1 MNRTRVILA
10 SVAMV
15 AALALT
21 ACGGGGDDNPLSSGN
36 SSAAPTDTIVVG
48 SANFPESTLLAQIYA
63 GALTAKGVKVS
74 TKLNIGSRETYIPG
88 LQDGSI
94 DLIPEYSG
102 VLLQYFDKN
111 ATQVSSDDVYAAL
124 KTKVP
129 AKLTVL
135 DQSTAE
141 DKDSVT
147 VTKATA
153 DKYNLKSIA
162 DLQSVAGQ
170 LTLGGPPE
178 WKTRQTGAPGLKAKY
193 DVVFKEFKSLD
204 AGGPLTIN
212 ALKNGS
218 IQAGDVFTTDPN
230 IVANGW
236 VALEDP
242 KYLFAAQNVL
252 PLINKAKAT
261 QQVTAALNAV
271 SAKLTPRSARP
282 RQAGDP
288 GQEGPGHG
296 GEVLAVQQR
305 AELTRSRAQ
314 RSAADRSADR
324 SSKSATGAR
333 VRRGSSRRGLAL
345 LRASRPGPARRPAWV
360 RRSRPGRLRPRPPRC
375 SGRRRPVRRDR
386 PPPRWPEPGRR
397 PRVRS
402 S

>member
-1 MNRTRVILA
+1 MRPNRVILA
-10 SVAMV
+10 SVATV

-21 ACGGGGDDNPLSSGN
+21 ACGGGGDNNPLSTGSAP
-36 SSAAPTDTIVVG
+36 AAPSDTIVVG

-111 ATQVSSDDVYAAL
+111 ATQVTSDDVYAAL

-141 DKDSVT
+141 DKDSIT
-147 VTKATA
+147 VTKQTA
-153 DKYNLKSIA
+153 DRYNLKSIA
-162 DLQSVAGQ
+162 DLQPVAGQ

-178 WKTRQTGAPGLKAKY
+178 WKTRQTGEPGLKAKY
-193 DVVFKEFKSLD
+193 NVTFKEFKSLD

-218 IQAGDVFTTDPN
+218 IQAADVFTTDPN

-242 KYLFAAQNVL
+242 KFLFAAQNVL
-252 PLINKAKAT
+252 PLINKAKASQT
-261 QQVTAALNAV
+261 VSDALNAV
-271 SAKLTPRSARP
+271 SAKLTT
-282 RQAGDP
+282 
-288 GQEGPGHG
+288 
-296 GEVLAVQQR
+296 EVLLDLDKQVILDKKDP
-305 AELTRSRAQ
+305 AEVAKSFL
-314 RSAADRSADR
+314 
-324 SSKSATGAR
+324 SSN
-333 VRRGSSRRGLAL
+333 GL
-345 LRASRPGPARRPAWV
+345 S
-360 RRSRPGRLRPRPPRC
+360 
-375 SGRRRPVRRDR
+375 
-386 PPPRWPEPGRR
+386 
-397 PRVRS
+397 
-402 S
+402 

>member
-1 MNRTRVILA
+1 MKRTRVILA
-10 SVAMV
+10 SVATV
-15 AALALT
+15 AALTLT
-21 ACGGGGDDNPLSSGN
+21 ACGGGGDNNPLSSGN

-48 SANFPESTLLAQIYA
+48 SANFTESQILAEIYA
-63 GALTAKGVKVS
+63 QALAAKGVTVEKR
-74 TKLNIGSRETYIPG
+74 LNIGSRETYIPG

-141 DKDSVT
+141 DKDSVS

-153 DKYNLKSIA
+153 DKYKLKSIA
-162 DLQSVAGQ
+162 DLQPVAGQ

-193 DVVFKEFKSLD
+193 NVVFGNFKSLD

-236 VALEDP
+236 VALDDP
-242 KYLFAAQNVL
+242 KFLFAAQNVL
-252 PLINKAKAT
+252 PLINKAKAS
-261 QQVTAALNAV
+261 QNVSDALNAV
-271 SAKLTPRSARP
+271 SAKLTT
-282 RQAGDP
+282 
-288 GQEGPGHG
+288 
-296 GEVLAVQQR
+296 EVLLDLDKQVILDKKDPATV
-305 AELTRSRAQ
+305 AKSFL
-314 RSAADRSADR
+314 
-324 SSKSATGAR
+324 SSN
-333 VRRGSSRRGLAL
+333 GL
-345 LRASRPGPARRPAWV
+345 G
-360 RRSRPGRLRPRPPRC
+360 
-375 SGRRRPVRRDR
+375 
-386 PPPRWPEPGRR
+386 
-397 PRVRS
+397 
-402 S
+402 

>member
-1 MNRTRVILA
+1 MKRTRVILA
-10 SVAMV
+10 SVATV

-21 ACGGGGDDNPLSSGN
+21 ACGGGGDNNNPLSTGSG
-36 SSAAPTDTIVVG
+36 SAAPTDTIVVG
-48 SANFPESTLLAQIYA
+48 SANFPESALLAQIYA

-111 ATQVSSDDVYAAL
+111 ATQVTSDDVFAAL

-153 DKYNLKSIA
+153 DKYKLKSIA
-162 DLQSVAGQ
+162 DLQPVAGQ

-193 DVVFKEFKSLD
+193 NVVFGTFKSLD

-236 VALEDP
+236 VALDDP
-242 KYLFAAQNVL
+242 KFLFAAQNVL
-252 PLINKAKAT
+252 PLINKAKAS
-261 QQVTAALNAV
+261 QQVTDALNAV
-271 SAKLTPRSARP
+271 SAKLTT
-282 RQAGDP
+282 
-288 GQEGPGHG
+288 
-296 GEVLAVQQR
+296 EVLLDLDKQVILDKKDP
-305 AELTRSRAQ
+305 AEVAKSFL
-314 RSAADRSADR
+314 
-324 SSKSATGAR
+324 SSN
-333 VRRGSSRRGLAL
+333 GL
-345 LRASRPGPARRPAWV
+345 S
-360 RRSRPGRLRPRPPRC
+360 
-375 SGRRRPVRRDR
+375 
-386 PPPRWPEPGRR
+386 
-397 PRVRS
+397 
-402 S
+402 